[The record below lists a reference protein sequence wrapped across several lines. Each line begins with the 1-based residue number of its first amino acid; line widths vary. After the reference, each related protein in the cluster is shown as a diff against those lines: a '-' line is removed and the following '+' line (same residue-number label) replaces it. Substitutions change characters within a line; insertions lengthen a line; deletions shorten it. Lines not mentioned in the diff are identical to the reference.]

1 MEVIIQKSNKKDKK
15 LQAVIDGK
23 RTVQFGLKNAS
34 DFTRHKDP
42 ERKARYINRH
52 KKEDWTDPY
61 RASTLSRYILWN
73 LPTIGA
79 SIKDMNRRF
88 GIKIIKKF

>member
-34 DFTRHKDP
+34 DFTINKDP
-42 ERKARYINRH
+42 E
-52 KKEDWTDPY
+52 KKQDT
-61 RASTLSRYILWN
+61 
-73 LPTIGA
+73 
-79 SIKDMNRRF
+79 
-88 GIKIIKKF
+88 